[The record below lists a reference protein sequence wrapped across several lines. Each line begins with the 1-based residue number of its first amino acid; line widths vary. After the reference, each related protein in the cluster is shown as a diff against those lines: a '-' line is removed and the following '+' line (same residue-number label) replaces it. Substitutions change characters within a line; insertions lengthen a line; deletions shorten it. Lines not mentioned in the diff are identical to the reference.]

1 MKSRNSRASKNKREV
16 NDIKSANS
24 LHAPPTSGEPKYMRT
39 RSQLSTQL
47 SSRRCLCP
55 SNGQSMRWIL
65 GHCRVTGQQRTNR
78 CTMLSRKVRSQIF
91 TSSRRRHP
99 LGAEK
104 DLKSHRPAFL
114 ETDPRGDSRSIIL
127 TATRRSGPAPPAST
141 LSCTQVGG
149 VRRKR
154 LTRRTTDVTASISRS
169 DSDLRKRTRAKST
182 SPWPSTARIP
192 SIAA

>member
-1 MKSRNSRASKNKREV
+1 MEAVSAGLRTPRKLCPGQPAARGTLSNNKLKLMRSSARAEKLTSVLASSRCRMKSRNSRASKNKREV

-141 LSCTQVGG
+141 L
-149 VRRKR
+149 
-154 LTRRTTDVTASISRS
+154 
-169 DSDLRKRTRAKST
+169 
-182 SPWPSTARIP
+182 
-192 SIAA
+192 